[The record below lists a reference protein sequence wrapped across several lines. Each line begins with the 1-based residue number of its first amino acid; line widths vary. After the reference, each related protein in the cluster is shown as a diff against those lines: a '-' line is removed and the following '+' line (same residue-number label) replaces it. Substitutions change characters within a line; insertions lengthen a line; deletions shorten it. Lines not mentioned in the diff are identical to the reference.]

1 MPGLK
6 DLLRSLRS
14 RLRGGPTREPT
25 RGRAADGDDA
35 PAWCRNPAFPVFGL
49 PFTWDVVRGIGCE
62 CREPTTRLTL
72 THRISGEADLNV
84 SSFWAPPTSRVARF
98 HAAMALARRVANPSP
113 ARGIRQDFPA
123 EDDAERVTVSID
135 GEMVELTVIH
145 AGEHWVA
152 LGRLGEVF
160 LELDASGISIAD
172 IELTRITDAGP
183 YLR

>member
-1 MPGLK
+1 MK
-6 DLLRSLRS
+6 DLIRSFRS
-14 RLRGGPTREPT
+14 RLRGQPRREQ
-25 RGRAADGDDA
+25 GANGEDVG
-35 PAWCRNPAFPVFGL
+35 AWCRDPAFPVFGL
-49 PFTWDVVRGIGCE
+49 PFSWDVVRGIGYAS
-62 CREPTTRLTL
+62 REPKTRLTL

-84 SSFWAPPTSRVARF
+84 SSFWAPPTSRVAKF

-113 ARGIRQDFPA
+113 VRRIRQDFAA
-123 EDDAERVTVSID
+123 EDDAERVTVAID
-135 GEMVELTVIH
+135 GEMVELMVIH

-152 LGRLGEVF
+152 LGRLGGVF